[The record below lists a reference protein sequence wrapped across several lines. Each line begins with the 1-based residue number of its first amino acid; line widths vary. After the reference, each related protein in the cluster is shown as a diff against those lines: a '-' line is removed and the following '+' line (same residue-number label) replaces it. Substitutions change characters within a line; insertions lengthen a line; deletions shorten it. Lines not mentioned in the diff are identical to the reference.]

1 MGREN
6 EGNESIA
13 DLSYKTVNT
22 DMDMVQLQMVR
33 TLFWHEQTIR
43 KELGN
48 IWMNGLPWQ
57 LSW

>member
-6 EGNESIA
+6 EGKESIA

-33 TLFWHEQTIR
+33 TLFWHEQSIR

-48 IWMNGLPWQ
+48 IGMNGLPWQ